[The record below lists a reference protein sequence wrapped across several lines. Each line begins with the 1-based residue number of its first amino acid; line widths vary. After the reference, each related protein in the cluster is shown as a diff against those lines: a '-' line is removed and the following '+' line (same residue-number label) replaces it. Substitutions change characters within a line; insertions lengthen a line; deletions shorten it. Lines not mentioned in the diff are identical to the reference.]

1 MNHVLRKYLG
11 GGATEADGR
20 ASALVGPTV
29 AMPMVYGNVT
39 DSIYICTLLS
49 NLICIGSKTTLVSTV
64 VWIKNKLYIAS
75 NVNFTKCPTVI
86 RQ

>member
-39 DSIYICTLLS
+39 DSIYIYAHYYQTLF
-49 NLICIGSKTTLVSTV
+49 V
-64 VWIKNKLYIAS
+64 
-75 NVNFTKCPTVI
+75 
-86 RQ
+86 